1 MKMFRFLSLM
11 LFFSAYTAQAQ
22 QLYVHK
28 AERCRVEYRDGHFLR
43 QKGNTL
49 HFVKLNVEWPVC
61 LNYDALEPL
70 HQFLAK
76 ELFGNAIT
84 QLDGA
89 LNHYLD
95 SLGTPLAQV
104 PEGQYRTYYVT
115 LDLAEVEY
123 VADRYISMRLV
134 NNCEPK
140 DTSEVVKE
148 TQRLITYDLINN
160 KVMTAKELLKT
171 SAKKPYTDNWWQL
184 TRMLLYNL
192 PGDWVDEQYEVSW
205 EEACLMRVGL
215 VVDMGESYTG
225 GLYHQ
230 MSAVSEKDA
239 RQFLSKE
246 ARALLDAPLPSRSA
260 PVAPVSPF
268 TTADTAQVYVMAEEM
283 PRFQGM
289 TVASPEMTRYMVS
302 NVRYPQLEELLKIG
316 GRVVVQ
322 LIVEK
327 DGSVSSIAV
336 MTPVSPGLDRE
347 AVRFISQMPKWQP
360 GRIQGQPVRVLL
372 HLPVTFRI
380 NE

>member
-192 PGDWVDEQYEVSW
+192 PGDWADEQYEVSW

-239 RQFLSKE
+239 R
-246 ARALLDAPLPSRSA
+246 
-260 PVAPVSPF
+260 
-268 TTADTAQVYVMAEEM
+268 
-283 PRFQGM
+283 
-289 TVASPEMTRYMVS
+289 
-302 NVRYPQLEELLKIG
+302 
-316 GRVVVQ
+316 
-322 LIVEK
+322 
-327 DGSVSSIAV
+327 
-336 MTPVSPGLDRE
+336 
-347 AVRFISQMPKWQP
+347 
-360 GRIQGQPVRVLL
+360 
-372 HLPVTFRI
+372 
-380 NE
+380 